1 MTKARVTHDSVE
13 PHGPRRRRWARR
25 MVSRDP
31 REAHRAATPLELLF
45 DLCFVVAIA
54 QTAAGLHHGIA
65 EAHLGEAIVAYGLV
79 FFALWWAWMN
89 FTWFAS
95 AYDTDDVAYRLAVL
109 VQIAGALVIAAGV
122 PRAFGARDFS
132 VVTLGYALMRVGL
145 VANWLRAA
153 RADDARR
160 RTALRY
166 ATGLIACQAGWL
178 ALLAVPSGWRLAGWA
193 VLVPAELMVPIWA
206 ERAEPTAWHPHHI
219 AERYGLMT
227 IIVLG
232 ESVLSATL
240 AIQSALD
247 AGESAPALVGLMV
260 GGLLVLFSMWWIY
273 FEVPAHGL
281 LASSGATF
289 LWGYGHLLIFAST
302 AAVGAG
308 IAVGADLIAGRAHV
322 SARATGA
329 AVAVPVAF
337 YVLCVWAL
345 HIRRLRRGVPS
356 TAMFLGTAGL
366 VLATPLL
373 PGTVLL
379 VGFLLSGLVALLI
392 VTGSAK
398 R

>member
-1 MTKARVTHDSVE
+1 M
-13 PHGPRRRRWARR
+13 
-25 MVSRDP
+25 
-31 REAHRAATPLELLF
+31 
-45 DLCFVVAIA
+45 
-54 QTAAGLHHGIA
+54 
-65 EAHLGEAIVAYGLV
+65 
-79 FFALWWAWMN
+79 
-89 FTWFAS
+89 
-95 AYDTDDVAYRLAVL
+95 
-109 VQIAGALVIAAGV
+109 
-122 PRAFGARDFS
+122 
-132 VVTLGYALMRVGL
+132 
-145 VANWLRAA
+145 
-153 RADDARR
+153 
-160 RTALRY
+160 
-166 ATGLIACQAGWL
+166 
-178 ALLAVPSGWRLAGWA
+178 
-193 VLVPAELMVPIWA
+193 PAELMVPIWA

-281 LASSGATF
+281 LASSGAAF

-345 HIRRLRRGVPS
+345 HIRPRRRGGQS
-356 TAMFLGTAGL
+356 TAMFLGTAVL

-373 PGTVLL
+373 PGTVMFI
-379 VGFLLSGLVALLI
+379 GFLLSGLVALLI